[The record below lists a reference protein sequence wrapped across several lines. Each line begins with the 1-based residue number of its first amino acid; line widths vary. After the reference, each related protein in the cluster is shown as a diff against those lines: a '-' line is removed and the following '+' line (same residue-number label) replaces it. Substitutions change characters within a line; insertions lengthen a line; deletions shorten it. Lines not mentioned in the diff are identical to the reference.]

1 MEPEGHAPRGVHV
14 CAALDEQTDNQVV
27 STRARDLE
35 GEDAI
40 DDRVHGLTVIQGV
53 GDKAKV
59 SRRRCRV
66 EAKMWDYNR

>member
-14 CAALDEQTDNQVV
+14 CAALDEQTNNQVV
-27 STRARDLE
+27 STRARDME

-53 GDKAKV
+53 GDKAEV

>member
-14 CAALDEQTDNQVV
+14 RAALDEQTNNQVV
-27 STRARDLE
+27 STRARDME

-59 SRRRCRV
+59 SRRRCRM
-66 EAKMWDYNR
+66 EAKMRDYIG

>member
-27 STRARDLE
+27 STRARDME

-53 GDKAKV
+53 GDKA
-59 SRRRCRV
+59 
-66 EAKMWDYNR
+66 